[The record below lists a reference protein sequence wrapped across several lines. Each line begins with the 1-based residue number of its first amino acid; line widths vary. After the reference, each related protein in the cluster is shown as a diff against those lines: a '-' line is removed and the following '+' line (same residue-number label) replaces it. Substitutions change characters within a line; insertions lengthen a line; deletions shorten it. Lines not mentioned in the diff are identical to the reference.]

1 MRTILIT
8 GCSSGIGLATAR
20 HFARKGWKVFAGA
33 RTPATANELRDA
45 ASELGMAVVQV
56 DVTSDES
63 VGACVAQV
71 LQRGGHV
78 DALVNNAGI
87 GGGGPLELASLAR
100 GHETFET
107 NYFGAVRMMQAVL
120 PSMRERKSGAI
131 VNVTSLAGR
140 VALAGHGH
148 YAASKWA
155 LEAASECLASEVK
168 PFGIRVA
175 TIEPGVVLTPIFSKS
190 STPLTEYGAYQAPV
204 RRLWALFGKQ
214 LQKPT
219 QPGDVAEAIEHAVE
233 TKEPKLR
240 YLVGSDAKA
249 VMAGRAK
256 LTDEEWVV
264 VQGVTDDEEY
274 FAGMEKSIG
283 GGLFR

>member
-1 MRTILIT
+1 M
-8 GCSSGIGLATAR
+8 
-20 HFARKGWKVFAGA
+20 
-33 RTPATANELRDA
+33 
-45 ASELGMAVVQV
+45 
-56 DVTSDES
+56 
-63 VGACVAQV
+63 
-71 LQRGGHV
+71 
-78 DALVNNAGI
+78 
-87 GGGGPLELASLAR
+87 
-100 GHETFET
+100 
-107 NYFGAVRMMQAVL
+107 
-120 PSMRERKSGAI
+120 
-131 VNVTSLAGR
+131 
-140 VALAGHGH
+140 
-148 YAASKWA
+148 
-155 LEAASECLASEVK
+155 
-168 PFGIRVA
+168 
-175 TIEPGVVLTPIFSKS
+175 
-190 STPLTEYGAYQAPV
+190 

>member
-20 HFARKGWKVFAGA
+20 HFAAKGWKVFAGA
-33 RTPATANELRDA
+33 RTPDTAVDLQKA
-45 ASELGMAVVQV
+45 ADESGISIVQV
-56 DVTSDES
+56 DVTIDES
-63 VGACVAQV
+63 VRACVATT
-71 LQRGGHV
+71 LAAAGHIDV
-78 DALVNNAGI
+78 LVNNAGI
-87 GGGGPLELASLAR
+87 GGGGPVELASLER
-100 GHETFET
+100 GHRTFET
-107 NYFGAVRMMQAVL
+107 NYFGAIRMMQAVL
-120 PSMRERKSGAI
+120 PSMRERRGGAI

-190 STPLTEYGAYQAPV
+190 PTPLTEYGAYQAPV

-214 LQKPT
+214 LEQPT
-219 QPGDVAEAIEHAVE
+219 QPSDVAAAIEHAVE
-233 TKEPKLR
+233 TDQPKLR
-240 YLVGSDAKA
+240 YLVGMDAKA

-256 LTDEEWVV
+256 LTDEEWVAA
-264 VQGVTDDEEY
+264 QGLAGDEEY
-274 FAGMEKSIG
+274 FAEMDRIMGSG
-283 GGLFR
+283 VFR